1 MTAGDF
7 IPDSAPE
14 LEEASPYPVVFGI
27 QITPM
32 VGGIAIALFG
42 IAAAFWVYQTFITP
56 IAEQN
61 AQLQTEVNEKESLL
75 VDTGELERQIQEAQ
89 ARLDEAEALRSDVL
103 GLFATEEGLD
113 TLLLDLNERIRSAN
127 AGIDNEDRQASLTNF
142 QLNQELSGIITD
154 SSFGAEVNNRLER
167 RVFDV
172 SMEGDFAQTQSI
184 IRNIER
190 LQPLMV
196 LQNFDST
203 LDTAAQTSQINET
216 GQIVN
221 TASYVVIN
229 TSFQLS
235 VLLPAPEGTYEA
247 ANAPPPGEEGEEGEE
262 AAAEGEG
269 E

>member
-14 LEEASPYPVVFGI
+14 LEEASPYPVIFGI
-27 QITPM
+27 QITPI
-32 VGGIAIALFG
+32 VGGIVIALFG
-42 IAAAFWVYQTFITP
+42 IAAAFWVYQTFIAP

-61 AQLQTEVNEKESLL
+61 AQLQAEVNDKESLL
-75 VDTGELERQIQEAQ
+75 IDTGELERQIQEAQ
-89 ARLDEAEALRSDVL
+89 ARLDEAEALRADVR

-113 TLLLDLNERIRSAN
+113 TLLLDVNERVRSAN
-127 AGIDNEDRQASLTNF
+127 TGIETEEGQASLTNF
-142 QLNQELSGIITD
+142 QLNDEASGVISD
-154 SSFGAEVNNRLER
+154 SSFGPEVNNCLAR

-172 SMEGDFAQTQSI
+172 SLQGDFAQTQSI

-190 LQPLMV
+190 LQPLLV

-203 LDTAAQTSQINET
+203 LNSDAQVSLINET

-221 TASYVVIN
+221 NNGYFVID

-235 VLLPAPEGTYEA
+235 VLLPSPETCEQ
-247 ANAPPPGEEGEEGEE
+247 ANAPPPEEGEEG
-262 AAAEGEG
+262 AAPEGG

>member
-7 IPDSAPE
+7 SPDSAPE
-14 LEEASPYPVVFGI
+14 LEEASSYPVVFGV
-27 QITPM
+27 QITPV
-32 VGGIAIALFG
+32 VGGAAIAVIGL
-42 IAAAFWVYQTFITP
+42 AAAFWVYQTFAAP
-56 IAEQN
+56 VAEQN
-61 AQLQTEVNEKESLL
+61 AQLQTEVNEKERLL

-89 ARLDEAEALRSDVL
+89 ARLEAAEALRADVL
-103 GLFATEEGLD
+103 GLFATEDGLD

-127 AGIDNEDRQASLTNF
+127 AGIDDESRQASLTNF
-142 QLNQELSGIITD
+142 RVNEELSGVITD
-154 SSFGAEVNNRLER
+154 SSFGSAVNNRLER

-190 LQPLMV
+190 LQPLIV
-196 LQNFDST
+196 LQNFESN
-203 LDTAAQTSQINET
+203 LDTAGQVSQINEA

-221 TASYVVIN
+221 TNDFIVID

-247 ANAPPPGEEGEEGEE
+247 ATAPPPEEGE
-262 AAAEGEG
+262 AAEESQ
-269 E
+269 